1 MRLQILAVALI
12 ALAACDG
19 EDPVTSATREIS
31 TANHAAAAVAE
42 AEARAEAS
50 ALAASPAS
58 PEAAAPTSAS
68 PTECDV
74 EVTFGSACCG
84 VDSDLRAKILAV
96 TSADPDVAE
105 SSEKRWGREGEST
118 LCLKMSDPAAADRL
132 YGAIANQLP
141 PTSAKAPTTVRNRD
155 GRSRATAYSVDR

>member
-1 MRLQILAVALI
+1 MRLPILAMALI

-31 TANHAAAAVAE
+31 TANHAAAAVAQ
-42 AEARAEAS
+42 AEAKAKALDQAKPPAPATAS
-50 ALAASPAS
+50 VLA
-58 PEAAAPTSAS
+58 
-68 PTECDV
+68 TECDV

-84 VDSDLRAKILAV
+84 VDSDLRAKVLAV
-96 TSADPDVAE
+96 TSANPDVTE

-132 YGAIANQLP
+132 YGAIATQLP
-141 PTSAKAPTTVRNRD
+141 ATSAKAPTTVRNRD
-155 GRSRATAYSVDR
+155 GRSRATAYSVGR

>member
-1 MRLQILAVALI
+1 MRLPILAIAMI

-42 AEARAEAS
+42 AEAKAEAS
-50 ALAASPAS
+50 DQAKPPAS
-58 PEAAAPTSAS
+58 ATVPVLA
-68 PTECDV
+68 TECDV
-74 EVTFGSACCG
+74 EITFGSACCG
-84 VDSDLRAKILAV
+84 VDGDLRAKLLAV

-118 LCLKMSDPAAADRL
+118 VCLKMSDPAAADRL
-132 YGAIANQLP
+132 YEAIATQLP
-141 PTSAKAPTTVRNRD
+141 STSSKAPTTVRNRD
-155 GRSRATAYSVDR
+155 GLSRATAYSVGR

>member
-1 MRLQILAVALI
+1 MRLLILAVALV

-19 EDPVTSATREIS
+19 EDPVSSATREIS

-42 AEARAEAS
+42 AEAKAEAS
-50 ALAASPAS
+50 DQAASPAS
-58 PEAAAPTSAS
+58 ATGPASA
-68 PTECDV
+68 TECDV

-132 YGAIANQLP
+132 YGAIATQLP
-141 PTSAKAPTTVRNRD
+141 ATSPKAPTTVRNRD
-155 GRSRATAYSVDR
+155 GRSRATAYSVGH

>member
-1 MRLQILAVALI
+1 MALI

-19 EDPVTSATREIS
+19 EDPVSSATREIS

-50 ALAASPAS
+50 AR
-58 PEAAAPTSAS
+58 AAPQAPATNLAMDPVSA
-68 PTECDV
+68 TECDV
-74 EVTFGSACCG
+74 EVTFASACCG

-132 YGAIANQLP
+132 YGAIETRLP
-141 PTSAKAPTTVRNRD
+141 ATSAKAPTTVRHRD
-155 GRSRATAYSVDR
+155 GRSRATAYSVGR

>member
-1 MRLQILAVALI
+1 MRLPIFAMALI

-19 EDPVTSATREIS
+19 EDPVTGATREIS

-42 AEARAEAS
+42 AEAKAEAPEQ
-50 ALAASPAS
+50 AKPPAS
-58 PEAAAPTSAS
+58 ATGPVLA
-68 PTECDV
+68 TECDV

-96 TSADPDVAE
+96 TSADPAVVE

-132 YGAIANQLP
+132 YGLVATQLP
-141 PTSAKAPTTVRNRD
+141 PASSKAPTTVRTRD
-155 GRSRATAYSVDR
+155 GRSRATAYSVGR

>member
-1 MRLQILAVALI
+1 MRLPILAMALI

-19 EDPVTSATREIS
+19 EDPVSSATREIS

-42 AEARAEAS
+42 AEAKAKAS
-50 ALAASPAS
+50 GQAVPPAQATDPVLA
-58 PEAAAPTSAS
+58 
-68 PTECDV
+68 TECDV

-84 VDSDLRAKILAV
+84 VDRDLRAKILAA

-132 YGAIANQLP
+132 YGAIATQLP
-141 PTSAKAPTTVRNRD
+141 ATSAKAPTTVRTRD
-155 GRSRATAYSVDR
+155 GRSRATTYSVGN

>member
-1 MRLQILAVALI
+1 MRLPILVMALI

-42 AEARAEAS
+42 AKARAEAS
-50 ALAASPAS
+50 GQVAPPAS
-58 PEAAAPTSAS
+58 VAAVSA
-68 PTECDV
+68 TECDV

-96 TSADPDVAE
+96 TSVDPDVAE

-118 LCLKMSDPAAADRL
+118 LCLKMSDPAATDRL
-132 YGAIANQLP
+132 YGAIATQLP
-141 PTSAKAPTTVRNRD
+141 ATSAKAPNGVQT
-155 GRSRATAYSVDR
+155 

>member
-1 MRLQILAVALI
+1 MRLPILAMALI

-19 EDPVTSATREIS
+19 EDPVSSATREIS

-42 AEARAEAS
+42 AKAKAEAS
-50 ALAASPAS
+50 GQAKPSVSAT
-58 PEAAAPTSAS
+58 APVSA
-68 PTECDV
+68 TECDV

-96 TSADPDVAE
+96 TSADPNVAE

-132 YGAIANQLP
+132 YGAIATQLP
-141 PTSAKAPTTVRNRD
+141 ATSSKAPTTVRNRD
-155 GRSRATAYSVDR
+155 GRSRATAYSVER